1 MAKGASKTVTSI
13 MQRTDGG
20 PTFQELSEQIAQLQ
34 MQAEELRRK
43 EVAEVIEKIK
53 AAVVHYGITAADLG
67 LSPTVAKRGRPA
79 KSVGAKSGGKASSP
93 VSNGKT
99 SRPAKFTDGAGKMW
113 SGVGKRPDWFK
124 ALIASGKKPEELLVR
139 A

>member
-1 MAKGASKTVTSI
+1 MAKGASKTVTSSV
-13 MQRTDGG
+13 QRTDGG

-34 MQAEELRRK
+34 MQAEEIRRN

-53 AAVVHYGITAADLG
+53 GAVAHYGITAADLG
-67 LSPTVAKRGRPA
+67 LSPTVAKHGRPA
-79 KSVGAKSGGKASSP
+79 KAGGAKSSGKTSSP

-113 SGVGKRPDWFK
+113 SGVGKRPNWFK
-124 ALIASGKKPEELLVR
+124 ALIASGKNPEDLLVR
-139 A
+139 N